1 MATHVTAKSFHAH
14 TALTLFL
21 MRFRLCVEIPSF
33 HRPSLMFCTD
43 IWSLGCV
50 WFCLLQCETL
60 ESRYRRDEFV
70 LRSMGDQLKVQ
81 AVGHLIEEYSK
92 HCPEKE
98 DLKTV
103 TPLLR
108 AMLKWDHRLES
119 HLHLPILPRF
129 LAAAKV
135 LRPSRVYLI

>member
-1 MATHVTAKSFHAH
+1 M
-14 TALTLFL
+14 
-21 MRFRLCVEIPSF
+21 
-33 HRPSLMFCTD
+33 
-43 IWSLGCV
+43 

-70 LRSMGDQLKVQ
+70 LRSMGDQLKEQ

-92 HCPEKE
+92 CCPDKEEKE

-103 TPLLR
+103 SKLLR

-119 HLHLPILPRF
+119 HLHLSILPRF

-135 LRPSRVYLI
+135 LRRECV